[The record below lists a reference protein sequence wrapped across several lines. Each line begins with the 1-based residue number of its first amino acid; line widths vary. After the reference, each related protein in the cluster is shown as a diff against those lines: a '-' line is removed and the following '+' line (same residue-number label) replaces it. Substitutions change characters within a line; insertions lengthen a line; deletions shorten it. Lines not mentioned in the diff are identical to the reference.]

1 MNYSIF
7 KENNFFIKVICLL
20 NITFLLLA
28 KNVNSIEKID
38 EGKIY
43 KSKFNEEILKGVLR
57 GAGLS
62 LEDAY
67 LATKS
72 FKMAYPPE
80 MLTELSYLILPFA
93 EGKLDSFAINI
104 DGIDAVLIKKF
115 QNKFKTYITSTDF
128 AHKVLEKGLEHFS
141 DNKNILEI
149 ENHFQ
154 EEINNNSNLI
164 EEDFIF
170 NKGDTLL
177 NFLYVPGSKRKE
189 ISSAIKSF
197 SSKLNPVKIK
207 LGTKGRIIR
216 TNDGKIIG
224 FFLIK
229 SKYKSVLTYLSATG
243 YETII
248 VPTKKVD
255 KVIYERVEVSIK
267 KSTKS
272 NSTRISLLNAPQLK
286 KRKIKIT
293 KGNNLF
299 NMLIKEGIDSKK
311 IGNLLNS
318 LKKIYNPKRIRPDQE
333 IIIAFEKNKLYGL
346 SLGVNELR
354 EIQVINTPY
363 GFKEYIFKKPVQK
376 IFILKEINIENSLYV
391 DSLKVN
397 LPQEILID
405 MVRLFSYSIDFQR
418 DIRRK
423 NLFIVYYEFLLNY
436 KGEKIMPGNIIYA
449 NAKMEKNNIEM
460 FRYDSNKGGHKYFNS
475 KGESIRKTLMKTPI
489 DGARLSSGFGKRR
502 HPVLG
507 FTKMHKGVDFAAKT
521 GTPIYAAGD
530 GLIERANTYGGYGKY
545 IRIRHNSEYKTAY
558 AHLHRFAKSIK
569 KGKTVKQGQ
578 VIGYVGST
586 GRSTG
591 PHLHYEILFNNK
603 QINPQKLKLPE
614 ARKLSKDELE
624 EFIKIKENI
633 LKKIINPN

>member
-1 MNYSIF
+1 MNYSIS
-7 KENNFFIKVICLL
+7 KGNDFFIKVICLF
-20 NITFLLLA
+20 NIIYLLLTTNINA
-28 KNVNSIEKID
+28 TEKID
-38 EGKIY
+38 EGKLY

-80 MLTELSYLILPFA
+80 MLTESSYLILPFA
-93 EGKLDSFAINI
+93 EGKLDSFAVNI
-104 DGIDAVLIKKF
+104 DGIDAVLIIKV
-115 QNKFKTYITSTDF
+115 QNKFKTYITSTKF
-128 AHKVLEKGLEHFS
+128 AHKVVEKGLENFT
-141 DNKNILEI
+141 DNKNLLEI
-149 ENHFQ
+149 ETHFQ
-154 EEINNNSNLI
+154 EEIKNNSNLI
-164 EEDFIF
+164 DEDFIF

-197 SSKLNPVKIK
+197 SSQFNPVKIK
-207 LGTKGRIIR
+207 LGTKGRVIR

-224 FFLIK
+224 FHLIK
-229 SKYKSVLTYLSATG
+229 SKNKSVLTYLSSTG
-243 YETII
+243 YETIT
-248 VPTKKVD
+248 VPTKKVNEIIN
-255 KVIYERVEVSIK
+255 KRIEVSIQ
-267 KSTKS
+267 KSAKS

-286 KRKIKIT
+286 KKKIKIT

-299 NMLIKEGIDSKK
+299 NMLVKEGVDSKK

-318 LKKIYNPKRIRPDQE
+318 LKKIYNPRRIRPEQE
-333 IIIAFEKNKLYGL
+333 IFIAFEKNKLYGL
-346 SLGVNELR
+346 SIEVNELR

-363 GFKEYIFKKPVQK
+363 GFKEYIFKKPVKK
-376 IFILKEINIENSLYV
+376 IFILKEIYIENSLYV

-418 DIRRK
+418 DIRRE
-423 NLFIVYYEFLLNY
+423 NLFIIYYEFLLNY
-436 KGEKIMPGNIIYA
+436 NGEKIMPGNIIYA
-449 NAKMEKNNIEM
+449 NAKLEKNNIEM
-460 FRYDSNKGGHKYFNS
+460 FRYASNKGGHKYFNS
-475 KGESIRKTLMKTPI
+475 QGESIRKTLMKTPI

-530 GLIERANTYGGYGKY
+530 GLIERANVYGGYGKY

-569 KGKTVKQGQ
+569 KGRTVKQGQ

-591 PHLHYEILFNNK
+591 PHLHYEILLNNK

-614 ARKLSKDELE
+614 ARKLEKDELE
-624 EFIKIKENI
+624 EFFKIKKNI
-633 LKKIINPN
+633 LKKIINFN